1 MRFSHVQMDVPRKEG
16 PVLLTECEVEV
27 SFLINVAMFS
37 VHALAF
43 ALVLVMASRLIITS
57 CFMLLMMQLCS
68 ASLAYNIRP
77 YSSRYLHSV
86 YQ

>member
-1 MRFSHVQMDVPRKEG
+1 MDVLRKEG

-43 ALVLVMASRLIITS
+43 ALVLVMASRLLVVS
-57 CFMLLMMQLCS
+57 CVDDDAAVFGFPRLQHTTIQQQIFTFRLSISFRL
-68 ASLAYNIRP
+68 
-77 YSSRYLHSV
+77 
-86 YQ
+86 